1 MAREKGRHCILF
13 LVLIAVC
20 CLIWQKDLQTVRA
33 AETTAETGTGDTPQS
48 ETTQPSAP
56 VVLQNVKKAP
66 KLNGK
71 WVRRDGKVYFRRKD
85 KTFAVSTWAQIKG
98 KYYYFNEQGI
108 RVAGFLKYQN
118 GKAYY
123 LGTDG
128 AMVTG
133 WQKIR
138 KYYYYFG
145 KKGAM
150 KTSSWV
156 KTNGKYY
163 YVNAKGR
170 RVKKRWVTVDGKKYY
185 LDEDGVRVTESRY
198 VGKKACYF
206 DKNGVYHPEK
216 KVTGRLIDP
225 KKKMVVL
232 TFDDGPGPYTDR
244 LLKCLKQNNAVAT
257 FFLVGSSVS
266 NYRNT
271 VKTMYQM
278 GCEIGN
284 HSWDHPQLS
293 SLSAS
298 GIRSQIERTNAQIRG
313 ITGQDATL
321 LRPPYGAYN
330 STVAANAGMPL
341 ILWSIDTLDWK
352 TRNAQNTIQVVMNE
366 VRDGS
371 IVLMHDIHSPSVD
384 AAEVLIP
391 RLIQAGYQL
400 VTVSELAKYRGTVM
414 RDGGVYASF

>member
-48 ETTQPSAP
+48 ETTQPSVP
-56 VVLQNVKKAP
+56 VALQNVKKAP

-71 WVRRDGKVYFRRKD
+71 WVRRGGKVYFRRKD

-163 YVNAKGR
+163 FVNAKGR
-170 RVKKRWVTVDGKKYY
+170 RVKKRW
-185 LDEDGVRVTESRY
+185 
-198 VGKKACYF
+198 
-206 DKNGVYHPEK
+206 
-216 KVTGRLIDP
+216 
-225 KKKMVVL
+225 L
-232 TFDDGPGPYTDR
+232 T
-244 LLKCLKQNNAVAT
+244 
-257 FFLVGSSVS
+257 
-266 NYRNT
+266 
-271 VKTMYQM
+271 
-278 GCEIGN
+278 
-284 HSWDHPQLS
+284 
-293 SLSAS
+293 
-298 GIRSQIERTNAQIRG
+298 
-313 ITGQDATL
+313 
-321 LRPPYGAYN
+321 
-330 STVAANAGMPL
+330 
-341 ILWSIDTLDWK
+341 
-352 TRNAQNTIQVVMNE
+352 
-366 VRDGS
+366 
-371 IVLMHDIHSPSVD
+371 
-384 AAEVLIP
+384 
-391 RLIQAGYQL
+391 
-400 VTVSELAKYRGTVM
+400 
-414 RDGGVYASF
+414 